1 MARERSPNRDKAK
14 KMYLDSKGEIKLVD
28 IAATLSIKDSQV
40 RKWKSQDK
48 WDEEL
53 KGTLPKRKRSV
64 TIKQR
69 VSKNECL
76 SGEENKSKEEGKTN
90 SRKIGAPKGNKNAL
104 GNKGGP
110 GGPYRNKK
118 AEKHGFFSKYLPED
132 TLDILTEIEEKSPI
146 DMLWDNI
153 TIQYAAIIRAQRIMY
168 VESKEEMIKEL
179 KKKKEVESTTSD
191 TFEEE
196 YEFQFAWD
204 RQATFLNAQ
213 SRAISELRSSI
224 KQYEEMLKSDL
235 ATEEQKLRIAKL
247 KGEVNKIESGEGN
260 TGPIEILIKRKGED

>member
-28 IAATLSIKDSQV
+28 IAATLNIKDSQV

-48 WDEEL
+48 WDDEL
-53 KGTLPKRKRSV
+53 KGALPKKRSV
-64 TIKQR
+64 SINQNSSENK
-69 VSKNECL
+69 CL
-76 SGEENKSKEEGKTN
+76 SGGEDKFEGEGKTN

-235 ATEEQKLRIAKL
+235 ATEEQRLRIAKL
-247 KGEVNKIESGEGN
+247 KGEVNKLDGTNEN
-260 TGPIEILIKRKGED
+260 TGPIEIVIKRKGED